1 MKKESKEEKA
11 AIRMKK
17 KRERELN
24 KKIIDDKVKEI
35 EKEVK
40 KEVLLNV
47 PNTLTIIRLIS
58 AFVFV
63 YLLFSGYSRA
73 LLTIVFV
80 IGAVTDFLDGQIAR
94 RFNQTTKVGARL
106 DQIVDRIF
114 AVMVVVSLGTY
125 FLFYSHE
132 KIFILFLIMSRE
144 IVGSP
149 GVIIRLFRKV
159 DTYKVKYIG
168 KATTFIQFFAIGAVV
183 LGASWSI
190 YLAVPTCI
198 IGILSGFDY
207 LRDSLR

>member
-1 MKKESKEEKA
+1 MKKEDKSVQR
-11 AIRMKK
+11 IRKR
-17 KRERELN
+17 REREL
-24 KKIIDDKVKEI
+24 KRKARDEKVKEI
-35 EKEVK
+35 EEEVK

-63 YLLFSGYSRA
+63 FLLFSGYSRL

-80 IGAVTDFLDGQIAR
+80 IGAITDFLDGQIAR

-106 DQIVDRIF
+106 DQVVDRIF

-125 FLFYSHE
+125 FLLYSHE
-132 KIFILFLIMSRE
+132 KIFLLFIIMSRE
-144 IVGSP
+144 LIGLP
-149 GVIIRLFRKV
+149 GVVIRLFRRV
-159 DTYKVKYIG
+159 DTYNVKYIG

-183 LGASWSI
+183 LGASWSV

-207 LRDSLR
+207 LRDSLG